1 MEEAGL
7 GVRFT
12 GGSRQRAWAEMTWR
26 AIPSGVG
33 CDGVA
38 VVVGM
43 WAAMYNVPR
52 GSSIVALGCVG
63 KMLGSQADFLDLI
76 QCEDE

>member
-12 GGSRQRAWAEMTWR
+12 GGSRQRAWAEMSWR

-33 CDGVA
+33 CGGVA

-43 WAAMYNVPR
+43 WGSNV
-52 GSSIVALGCVG
+52 
-63 KMLGSQADFLDLI
+63 
-76 QCEDE
+76 